1 MRYLGVFLAED
12 SILGFVVTEYFM
24 RSNKSASLKGDTTF
38 HRKLDGKLKE
48 WVFYWKM
55 GEKISLFHT
64 PLGRD
69 PLIEV
74 FQ

>member
-48 WVFYWKM
+48 
-55 GEKISLFHT
+55 
-64 PLGRD
+64 
-69 PLIEV
+69 
-74 FQ
+74 